1 LETGE
6 DMKVDVIEQED
17 KKKKLTFEIPQDV
30 ISEELGKIYREI
42 NSTAKIKGFRP
53 GKVPKA
59 ILKRFFWNRI
69 ESEVIQKLVPSY
81 YSKAI
86 SEANLQPIGE
96 PKFDDLFVEEGKSLS
111 VGVTLE
117 VKPVIEPK
125 DYTNIEVKWQKTEAT
140 DEDVILMLTNLQ
152 EKNAQFEVVEDRPV
166 QEGDIVFLDYEGTV
180 DGKPID
186 KKKKEDL
193 QIEIDSKGEKGDFAK
208 ALIGLRKG
216 ETKRIALTFSENFP
230 KKELCGKACVLDVII
245 KEIKEKKIPV
255 LDDEFARD
263 LGEYDDLESLKKEI
277 REKIQASLDSQAE
290 NIAKEGLINS
300 LIERNPFD
308 PPEAMIESRID
319 DIIAGIENQLRLGG
333 NYVNTGKWDRDKAR
347 EELRPKAKKDVHLAL
362 IQEGIANKEGLK
374 ISEEEIEKQIEILSL
389 QTKQDFDELK
399 NRAKTEGSWD
409 KIRASLLMD
418 KAMDFVMDKA
428 IRIEVQEGADEN
440 IREENIKKDST

>member
-1 LETGE
+1 METGE

-30 ISEELGKIYREI
+30 ITEELGKIYREI

-59 ILKRFFWNRI
+59 ILKRFFWARI
-69 ESEVIQKLVPSY
+69 ESEVIQNLVPSY
-81 YSKAI
+81 YRQAI
-86 SEANLQPIGE
+86 SEANLDPIGE
-96 PKFDDLFVEEGKSLS
+96 PKFDDFFVEEGKPLS

-125 DYTNIEVKWQKTEAT
+125 DYTNIEIKWQKNKAM
-140 DEDVILMLTNLQ
+140 DEDVLVMLTNLQ

-186 KKKKEDL
+186 KKKNEDV
-193 QIEIDSKGEKGDFAK
+193 QIEINSKDEKSDFVK
-208 ALIGLRKG
+208 ALIGLSKG
-216 ETKRIALTFSENFP
+216 ETKRIDVTIPENFSH
-230 KKELCGKACVLDVII
+230 KELSGKACELNVII
-245 KEIKEKKIPV
+245 KEIKEKKIPA

-277 REKIQASLDSQAE
+277 REKIQSSMDSQAE
-290 NIAKEGLINS
+290 NIAKEKLINT

-308 PPEAMIESRID
+308 PPESMIESRID

-333 NYVNTGKWDRDKAR
+333 NYLNTDKWDRDKVR
-347 EELRPKAKKDVHLAL
+347 EELRSRAKKDVHLAL
-362 IQEGIANKEGLK
+362 IQEGIARKEGLN
-374 ISEEEIEKQIEILSL
+374 ISEEEIEKQIELLSL

-409 KIRASLLMD
+409 KIRTSLLMD
-418 KAMDFVMDKA
+418 KAMDFVMNKA

-440 IREENIKKDST
+440 IREENIKNDST